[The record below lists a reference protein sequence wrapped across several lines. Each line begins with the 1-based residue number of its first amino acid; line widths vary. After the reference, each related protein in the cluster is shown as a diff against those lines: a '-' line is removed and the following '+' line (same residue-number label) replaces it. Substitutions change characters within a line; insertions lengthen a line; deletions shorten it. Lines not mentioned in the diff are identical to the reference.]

1 MQVIWTR
8 ESLKR
13 LKEIK
18 DYISRDSP
26 KRAVSFID
34 FLIEQGDMLKDHPK
48 IGRIV
53 PEIESE
59 KIREII
65 ARKYRIIY
73 RLTKNRIE
81 ILTIFEGHRLL
92 RPEDVAEN

>member
-26 KRAVSFID
+26 KRAVSLID